1 MRSSRLLTILLLLQT
16 RGRLTARQLADE
28 LEVSLRTMYRDVEAL
43 SAAGVPVYA
52 ERGPTGGY
60 ALLNGYRTRLTGLT
74 TEEADSLFLAG
85 LPGPAAEL
93 GLGAELATAQ
103 LKLLAALP
111 GDLRDRAER
120 VRERFHLDAPG
131 WFHDDPTP
139 QLAAVASAVW
149 EQRGVAVRYL
159 RAGRAG
165 ERQRRLQP
173 LGVVLKAGVWYLVAR
188 VAGAEAHQL
197 RVYRVSRILEL
208 ELLDERFERPAD
220 FTLSDFWDVWSARY
234 QANLYRG
241 AARVRLSP
249 HGVAMLPYLLGALEA
264 RAAHANA
271 GPPDARGWITTT
283 LPIESIQHAHAAFLK
298 LGADLEVLE
307 PAELRERVRATAR
320 ALTELYRERGAAMFE
335 ENLAE
340 SRRTDL

>member
-16 RGRLTARQLADE
+16 RGRLTAQQLADE
-28 LEVSLRTMYRDVEAL
+28 LEVSLRTIYRDVEAL

-52 ERGPTGGY
+52 ERGPAGGY
-60 ALLNGYRTRLTGLT
+60 ALLDGYRTRLTGLT
-74 TEEADSLFLAG
+74 TEEADSLLLAG

-111 GDLRDRAER
+111 GELRDRAAR

-139 QLAAVASAVW
+139 QLAAVAGAVW
-149 EQRGVAVRYL
+149 EQRAIAVRYL

-188 VAGAEAHQL
+188 VADADAHPL

-208 ELLDERFERPAD
+208 EVLDERFERPEHFA
-220 FTLSDFWDVWSARY
+220 LSDFWDAWSERY

-241 AARVRLSP
+241 EARVRLSP
-249 HGVAMLPYLLGALEA
+249 QGVAMLPYLLGAVEV
-264 RAAHANA
+264 RAAHASA
-271 GPPDARGWITTT
+271 SAPDTQGWITAT
-283 LPIESIQHAHAAFLK
+283 LPIESVQHAQAAFLK

-307 PAELRERVRATAR
+307 PRELRDRLRATAL
-320 ALTELYRERGAAMFE
+320 ALTQLYDCGSAAKP
-335 ENLAE
+335 
-340 SRRTDL
+340 S